1 MNEQYIVFDGVDLSG
16 KSTALEALSRE
27 LTENG
32 IKNRVTK
39 HPGATWIGQ
48 KIRSIV
54 KDPEAKVLPIT
65 RAMLLAADNMAF
77 HEEIAKPM
85 VGTGEWL
92 FADRNNITSAL
103 AYQIAD
109 GIPIEQI
116 ARLHSSLIS
125 PRQVDQVLIF
135 DISWET
141 RVKRLQKRQEAEG
154 KVKDYF
160 ERDKEHFL
168 KLKNAYL
175 NMASEYQDVLKPYI
189 KSTNGKLNFIII
201 DSNGDEASIRKQVY
215 DALGTPWWPQRL
227 LKTNS

>member
-1 MNEQYIVFDGVDLSG
+1 MSGKYIVFDGVDLSG
-16 KSTALEALSRE
+16 KSTALEAVVKLLNE
-27 LTENG
+27 AG
-32 IKNRVTK
+32 IKSRLTK

-48 KIRSIV
+48 KIRTIV
-54 KDPEAKVLPIT
+54 KDPEAKVLPVT
-65 RAMLLAADNMAF
+65 RAMLLAVDNMAF

-85 VGTGEWL
+85 IGSDEWL

-109 GIPIEQI
+109 GIPVDQI
-116 ARLHSSLIS
+116 SQLHSSLIN
-125 PRQVDQVLIF
+125 PRQIDHVLIF

-141 RVKRLQKRQEAEG
+141 RVERLRKRQEAEG

-175 NMASEYQDVLKPYI
+175 KMPIDCKSVLTPYI
-189 KSTNGKLNFIII
+189 KSTNGNLNISLI
-201 DSNGDEASIRKQVY
+201 DANQDQENIREQV
-215 DALGTPWWPQRL
+215 LFL
-227 LKTNS
+227 LNLIM